1 MFNFMRMIRLAITS
15 DEMEGLFTKVLEILK
30 WKVSL
35 EGSWIIEMEGRIMCF
50 YRFGRAPLK

>member
-1 MFNFMRMIRLAITS
+1 MRMIRLAITC
-15 DEMEGLFTKVLEILK
+15 DEMEGLFTKVLELLK

-35 EGSWIIEMEGRIMCF
+35 EGSWIIEMEGHIMCF